1 MTCEPGSGIDQKF
14 RGLGKGSET
23 PQGNNNNKPEI
34 DPTTSLKSAG
44 SPPGISPNPD
54 LGMFTSADTCG
65 AATVGTEE
73 PPALRPSGTAAE
85 LRVSPEA
92 SVQRLQAPLRLPRLP
107 IKRSLTHRGQE
118 ARSATESLRR
128 SRNAQPGRER
138 AAPETSGARTAALPV
153 GKFMKIPTKAG
164 VSQGPALPGQVGKG
178 LQGREQVFQN
188 SQPRWER
195 AKTEQQDICSSGRS

>member
-153 GKFMKIPTKAG
+153 GKFMKIPTK
-164 VSQGPALPGQVGKG
+164 VSSNPVQGTLWKNQKEENKRRNCHQKWQTRI
-178 LQGREQVFQN
+178 LLIVFIYIIN
-188 SQPRWER
+188 L
-195 AKTEQQDICSSGRS
+195 